1 MTDDITRG
9 LTLLADEVPPAPVDT
24 VVDKARTRIRNRRAG
39 AATALSVIAAAT
51 LAISL
56 GRDDG
61 VRVSDPPTDRAARLT
76 QEMAEIKAEAIPDGW
91 QVLPAGSPGPLVGS
105 LAGGKPLSFACRAA
119 EEGGD
124 PVPVEAVCQAVGQY
138 ERGEDRLSV
147 AIQVFGADRMATAG
161 KDTEI
166 TTLADGTK
174 AAVYP
179 TGHRV
184 TVGYTDVLRVDSASY
199 PALSTQLLSAAT
211 PRKTGVLVN
220 IAYTGTPAEP
230 PFTDEQLLTFA
241 TAFTY
246 Y

>member
-24 VVDKARTRIRNRRAG
+24 VVDKARIRIRNRRAS
-39 AATALSVIAAAT
+39 AATALAVVAVGT

-105 LAGGKPLSFACRAA
+105 LAGGNPLSFACRAA

-138 ERGEDRLSV
+138 EQDGARLSI
-147 AIQVFGADRMATAG
+147 AIQVFHADRPVIKPDGGEA
-161 KDTEI
+161 

-174 AAVYP
+174 IVILP
-179 TGHRV
+179 TGNSV
-184 TVGYTDVLRVDSASY
+184 TVGYQDVLRSDDGTY
-199 PALSTQLLSAAT
+199 PASVTQMLSAWRPGDTA
-211 PRKTGVLVN
+211 VLVN
-220 IAYTGTPAEP
+220 VAYVGQSTEP
-230 PFTDEQLLTFA
+230 PLTREQLLAFA
-241 TAFTY
+241 NAFTW
-246 Y
+246 